1 MTPRRVSRPGEGRRT
16 SAVAAAVGALVVLPA
31 CSSSPTPG
39 AAPDGGDAGAQPEA
53 GETCTAASSSCV
65 QAPAPGQQCV
75 TTMQATI
82 VDPSGA
88 PVAGL
93 PVSVCGTNLCTVPA
107 KTAADGTVTVA
118 ACLPF
123 ARPAL
128 EVFADPVWAPF
139 AALLPGTGPA
149 YSLGRV
155 TVVPLPAAGAVL
167 AAGTSASSGGVTLS
181 LAPGTHVTF
190 DVTHQDAN
198 AQKLRA
204 VAVPAAQLPPTLA
217 GAVSAAW
224 GLAPLDTRLDPPAQL
239 TVPNTPGW
247 PAGAQVD
254 FYLDGTDAA
263 SASPPAPWGA
273 WGLVGTGAVSADGKS
288 IALAGL
294 PEIAMV
300 GVKLH

>member
-1 MTPRRVSRPGEGRRT
+1 MWVLL
-16 SAVAAAVGALVVLPA
+16 VGAG
-31 CSSSPTPG
+31 CSSHSG
-39 AAPDGGDAGAQPEA
+39 AGLAPDAGNAQAEA
-53 GETCTAASSSCV
+53 GETCTTASTTCV
-65 QAPAPGQQCV
+65 QAPAAGQRCV
-75 TTMQATI
+75 TTMQATM

-93 PVSVCGTNLCTVPA
+93 PVFVCGTNLCTAPA
-107 KTAADGTVTVA
+107 RSAADGSVTVA

-128 EVFADPVWAPF
+128 KVFSDPAWGPF
-139 AALLPGTGPA
+139 AALLPGAGPA

-155 TVVPLPAAGAVL
+155 TVAPLPADGAPLVP
-167 AAGTSASSGGVTLS
+167 GTSASSGGVTLS

-190 DVTHQDAN
+190 DVTHQDPN
-198 AQKLRA
+198 AQELRA
-204 VAVPAAQLPPTLA
+204 VEQPASRLPPTLA
-217 GAVSAAW
+217 GGVSDAW
-224 GLAPLDTRLDPPAQL
+224 ALAPLDTKLDPPAQL

-254 FYLDGTDAA
+254 FYLDGADAA
-263 SASPPAPWGA
+263 STSPPAPWGA
-273 WGLVGTGAVSADGKS
+273 WGLVGTGAVSADAKS
-288 IALAGL
+288 IALAAL